1 MADTILYDS
10 AMRLFGDHVT
20 PAVLQEAGEGLWP
33 GALWQAV
40 DEAGYLDVLL
50 DGQGSSPANMVEAT
64 TILRAAGH
72 HATPIPLPE
81 TMLARFLCAAA
92 QLPAPDGVL
101 SIAPVEPGDRLILGG
116 GAVTGNAGHVPWG
129 LEAEAIVVIGDADL
143 ALVSGG
149 AFGWDAGDN
158 LANEP
163 RDHLSAAGARGET
176 RTLPDGID
184 AGAVLRLGTLMRAA
198 QMAGA
203 MEAALD
209 LSTRYANER
218 VQFGRPIGK
227 FQAIQQQMAVLA
239 EHAASTLV
247 AVENAAR
254 AAAEGRPSAK
264 FACMAAKIR
273 AGEAAGKVADIA
285 HQVHGAMGFT
295 EEYTL
300 HHLTRRLWSWRD
312 EFGNEAY
319 WAQELGRQIASAGA
333 EGLWPLITA
342 L

>member
-20 PAVLQEAGEGLWP
+20 PALLADAAEGLWP

-40 DEAGYLDVLL
+40 AEAGYPDVLL
-50 DGQGSSPANMVEAT
+50 DGPATMVEAA

-72 HATPIPLPE
+72 RTAPIPLAE
-81 TMLARFLCAAA
+81 TMLARWLCAAA
-92 QLPAPDGVL
+92 QIAAPDGAL
-101 SIAPVEPGDRLILGG
+101 TIAPVEPEDRLILGS
-116 GAVTGNAGHVPWG
+116 GAVTGNARHIPWG
-129 LEAEAIVVIGDADL
+129 LEAEAVVVVAEGGVAR
-143 ALVSGG
+143 VSGG
-149 AFGWDAGDN
+149 AVSWDASDN

-163 RDHLSAAGARGET
+163 RDHLSAAGARGEA
-176 RTLPDGID
+176 RALPDGID
-184 AGAVLRLGTLMRAA
+184 PGFVRRFGALLRAA

-209 LSTRYANER
+209 LSARYATER

-239 EHAASTLV
+239 EHAASSWV
-247 AVENAAR
+247 AVENAAGAV
-254 AAAEGRPSAK
+254 AAARPSAG
-264 FACMAAKIR
+264 FACAAAKIR
-273 AGEAAGKVADIA
+273 AGEAAGKVAEIA

-295 EEYTL
+295 DEYPL

-319 WAQELGRQIASAGA
+319 WARELGRRIASAGA
-333 EGLWPLITA
+333 DGLWPLITSD
-342 L
+342 

>member
-20 PAVLQEAGEGLWP
+20 PAVLQEASEGLWP

-40 DEAGYLDVLL
+40 DEAGYLDALL
-50 DGQGSSPANMVEAT
+50 DGRGNLPANMAEAV

-72 HATPIPLPE
+72 HAAPIPLAE

-92 QLPAPDGVL
+92 QLSAPDGVL
-101 SIAPVEPGDRLILGG
+101 SVAPVEPGDRLILGG
-116 GAVTGNAGHVPWG
+116 GAVTGSAGHVPWG
-129 LEAEAIVVIGDADL
+129 LEAEAIVVIGDGDL

-176 RTLPDGID
+176 RALPAGID
-184 AGAVLRLGTLMRAA
+184 AGAVLRLGALMRAA

-209 LSTRYANER
+209 LSARYVNER
-218 VQFGRPIGK
+218 IQFGRPIGK

-254 AAAEGRPSAK
+254 AVAEGRPSAE

-319 WAQELGRQIASAGA
+319 WARVLGRQIASAGA
-333 EGLWPLITA
+333 DGLWPLITA
-342 L
+342 P